1 VVAVSSAS
9 LPDVPRVL
17 VEPVACFSDNYAYV
31 IALEGSTSAAV
42 VDPSQSAPVE
52 ALLASRG
59 WSLAAVLCTHHHP
72 DHIDG
77 LDALAASHPGLEV
90 FAHVRDRDRIQGVTR
105 TVEDGDTVEAAGI
118 SFRAIHVP
126 GHTLGALAWYT
137 GHDVFT
143 GDTLF
148 LAGCGR
154 LFEGTAR
161 MLYASLRDR
170 LAVLPP
176 DTRVWCGHEYTESNL
191 RFANHVEPGNSA
203 VQVRRQAVRALR
215 ARGRPS
221 VPATIAQEL
230 ETNPFLRCH
239 QPEVVE
245 YARAAGA
252 QTDAASVFALLRDH
266 KNTFRG

>member
-1 VVAVSSAS
+1 M
-9 LPDVPRVL
+9 L

-31 IALEGSTSAAV
+31 IALEGSSSAAV

-77 LDALAASHPGLEV
+77 LEALASSYPGIEV
-90 FAHVRDRDRIQGVTR
+90 FAHERDRDRIPGATR
-105 TVEDGDTVEAAGI
+105 TVEHGDTVEAAGI
-118 SFRAIHVP
+118 SFRAMHVP
-126 GHTLGALAWYT
+126 GHTVGALAWCA
-137 GHDVFT
+137 GREVFT

-154 LFEGTAR
+154 LFEGTAQ
-161 MLYASLRDR
+161 MLYESLHDR

-191 RFANHVEPGNSA
+191 RFAAHVEPGNAA
-203 VQVRRQAVRALR
+203 VRVRQQAVRMLR
-215 ARGRPS
+215 TQGRPS
-221 VPATIAQEL
+221 VPATIAEEL
-230 ETNPFLRCH
+230 DTNPFLRCH
-239 QPEVVE
+239 QPGVVE

-252 QTDAASVFALLRDH
+252 QTDGASVFALLRDH